1 MKTRF
6 ILKEIMFGFLLIFPW
21 LIITLP
27 QYLNIQD
34 VKENAEQYIILDAM
48 IIDIAHSSVKN
59 EETYVEYEYNQQK
72 CNTFVELDLFDYFID
87 STKIAVDKDSGQVI
101 RMQIAISLWQW
112 ASVVIVIGYMIKA
125 GSQYI
130 EQVEK
135 RNSRIESMY
144 EVNDAKD

>member
-1 MKTRF
+1 M
-6 ILKEIMFGFLLIFPW
+6 
-21 LIITLP
+21 
-27 QYLNIQD
+27 
-34 VKENAEQYIILDAM
+34 
-48 IIDIAHSSVKN
+48 KN